1 MIGRW
6 RFARI
11 RGAKRALDEGRLDDA
26 LRALGQIDS
35 NILREKELCEELVT
49 RLLARARLAAQAG
62 RYDDALADLDVIAT
76 IQPARPEA
84 AILRA
89 RIDDELSQ
97 RRRRKAHAH
106 QAEHQAEHELAAGHL
121 DSGREAIERID
132 DPARREQLREQL
144 DIRLQGCRRRLTQAE
159 EALRRG
165 DLFAACRHLADA
177 RDQYG
182 QLRESEQFETRLVQ
196 ACQRD
201 FDRWLSEGD
210 LLRLADGL
218 RAIRQLGSDRPE
230 LRRFEQ
236 ALRWIGQAAGELL
249 ELDLS
254 TLRETL
260 HRLAAICGQADWLR
274 QAIRHADAMQ
284 QARSALLAS
293 PLGLLSPSQAA
304 GGAGPTARAAAAAP
318 ANGPV
323 GPADRAIEVGTR
335 PVTLLID
342 GTGSVRL
349 VRGAVVRIGRAG
361 GLPGI
366 EVPLPADV
374 HRLHAEILCDDG
386 AYVLTARDGTV
397 EVNGRRVRQVLLRDG
412 DRIRL
417 GGSARMVF
425 CQPSRQS
432 ESAVL
437 RLSDRCRLAGDVGT
451 VVLFAGTCLVGPQR
465 RCHVHTREGD
475 STLVVFERGGRLYA
489 RRCGRDGRPTGE
501 ALPLPAGEPVEL
513 GDLRLTAVG
522 AE

>member
-26 LRALGQIDS
+26 LRSLGPIDS
-35 NILREKELCEELVT
+35 NIRREKELCEDLVT

-62 RYDDALADLDVIAT
+62 RYDDALADLDVIAS

-97 RRRRKAHAH
+97 RRQRKAHEH
-106 QAEHQAEHELAAGHL
+106 EAEQRAEHELAAGHL

-144 DIRLQGCRRRLTQAE
+144 DIRLEGCRRRLAQAE
-159 EALRRG
+159 DALRRG

-177 RDQYG
+177 RARYG
-182 QLRESEQFETRLVQ
+182 QLRESDQFETQLVQ

-201 FDRWLSEGD
+201 FDRWLNEGD
-210 LLRLADGL
+210 LLRLADGV
-218 RAIRQLGSDRPE
+218 RAVRQLEHDRPE

-236 ALRWIGQAAGELL
+236 ALRWIGQAAGELV
-249 ELDLS
+249 ELDL
-254 TLRETL
+254 TALRETL
-260 HRLAAICGQADWLR
+260 HRLAAICGQAEWLR
-274 QAIRHADAMQ
+274 QAIRHAEAMQ

-293 PLGLLSPSQAA
+293 PLGLLTPSQAA
-304 GGAGPTARAAAAAP
+304 GPGAAADAVGRAP
-318 ANGPV
+318 TPGSFT
-323 GPADRAIEVGTR
+323 PADRAIEIASQ

-349 VRGAVVRIGRAG
+349 VRSAVVRIGRAD
-361 GLPGI
+361 GLPGL

-397 EVNGRRVRQVLLRDG
+397 EVNGRRVRRVLLRDG

-417 GGSARMVF
+417 GGAARMVF

-501 ALPLPAGEPVEL
+501 AQPLPAGEPVEI
-513 GDLRLTAVG
+513 GDLRITAVNAG
-522 AE
+522 

>member
-26 LRALGQIDS
+26 LRILGNLGPND
-35 NILREKELCEELVT
+35 LRDKNLRDELASQ
-49 RLLARARLAAQAG
+49 LLARARLAARAG
-62 RYDDALADLDVIAT
+62 RYRDAISDLDRLAAFAPD
-76 IQPARPEA
+76 QPEA
-84 AILRA
+84 LQLRV
-89 RIDDELSQ
+89 RVQSELAQ
-97 RRRRKAHAH
+97 RQHRRAHDR
-106 QAEHQAEHELAAGHL
+106 QAEQRAEHELAVGHL
-121 DSGREAIERID
+121 DSGRDAIERID

-144 DIRLQGCRRRLTQAE
+144 DVRMEGCQRRIQRAR

-165 DLFAACRHLADA
+165 DLFAACQHLATA
-177 RDQYG
+177 RAEFG
-182 QLRESEQFETRLVQ
+182 QTRESDEFETLLVQ
-196 ACQRD
+196 ACQHD
-201 FDRWLSEGD
+201 FAQWLERGD
-210 LLRLADGL
+210 LLRLIEGV
-218 RAIRQLGSDRPE
+218 RAVRELGRSRAE
-230 LRRFEQ
+230 LRPFEQ
-236 ALRWIGQAAGELL
+236 AARWVQKAACELA
-249 ELDLS
+249 EADL
-254 TLRETL
+254 TALRETL
-260 HRLAAICGQADWLR
+260 HRVAAVAGQPPWLHTALE
-274 QAIRHADAMQ
+274 QIDAMQ
-284 QARSALLAS
+284 RARSALIAG
-293 PLGLLSPSQAA
+293 PFGLLMPSHA
-304 GGAGPTARAAAAAP
+304 GGSVAAP
-318 ANGPV
+318 ATTPR
-323 GPADRAIEVGTR
+323 PAPAVQVAEGSAAIEIGTR

-342 GTGSVRL
+342 GTGSIRL
-349 VRGAVVRIGRAG
+349 LRSEVVRIGRAG

-417 GGSARMVF
+417 GGAPRMVF
-425 CQPSRQS
+425 SQPSRQS

-475 STLVVFERGGRLYA
+475 STLVVFERSGRLYA

-501 ALPLPAGEPVEL
+501 AVPLLPGEPVEI
-513 GDLRLTAVG
+513 GDLRVTAVR